1 LWDFSKLKLL
11 GILVGKEAEPIKSPT
26 VTEPGIPFTHQL
38 MDYTNKEIPGL
49 LQHCDLHVFIHPKST
64 TI

>member
-1 LWDFSKLKLL
+1 
-11 GILVGKEAEPIKSPT
+11 VGKGTEPIKSPT

-38 MDYTNKEIPGL
+38 MDSINKEIPGLLQDL

-64 TI
+64 TL